1 MMSEL
6 TWLVVADGGRAR
18 IFQVAGQTGAL
29 TEIHDLASAVDR
41 DSLTEKDREK
51 FSEEVAK
58 YLEAGRL
65 HSLYSTLIFAIESKF
80 LGMLKTRLDKET
92 LRLIVEQ
99 ISEDISMLDTRGI
112 EAHLKR

>member
-1 MMSEL
+1 MSEL

-18 IFQVAGQTGAL
+18 IFQVSEQTGAL
-29 TEIHDLASAVDR
+29 TEIHDLANAVDR

-51 FSEEVAK
+51 FSEHVAK

-65 HSLYSTLIFAIESKF
+65 HSLYGALVLAIDPKF
-80 LGMLKTRLDKET
+80 LGMLKAHLDKET

-99 ISEDISMLDTRGI
+99 ISEDLSALDTRGI